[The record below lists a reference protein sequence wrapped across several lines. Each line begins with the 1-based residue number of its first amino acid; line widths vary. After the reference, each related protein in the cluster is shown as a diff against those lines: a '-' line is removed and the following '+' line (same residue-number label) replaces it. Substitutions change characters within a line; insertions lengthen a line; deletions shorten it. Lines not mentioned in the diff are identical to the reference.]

1 MELVQSSVNAI
12 GRIGAYLLFLLGLA
26 FTQSAASAGDAD
38 LENTIEDLKAEVI
51 ELNRELFEL
60 EEQLLYPATTSFAV
74 FVSMDSVK
82 NFELTSVKLEL
93 DQAAVTSHL
102 YDHEQVDALRRGG
115 IQKLFQGN
123 LKPGMHNVKALIQGK
138 DSDGRPVQR
147 TVVADFGKARST
159 KYLEVKISQNPK
171 KQRPEFAIV
180 EWK

>member
-1 MELVQSSVNAI
+1 MELVQFSVVSL
-12 GRIGAYLLFLLGLA
+12 RRVGAFLLFLMGFA
-26 FTQSAASAGDAD
+26 FSSVAFSAGGAD
-38 LENTIEDLKAEVI
+38 LENTIEDLKTEVI

-82 NFELTSVKLEL
+82 DFDLKSVKLEL
-93 DQAAVTSHL
+93 DQSAVTSHL
-102 YDHEQVDALRRGG
+102 YTYEQVEALRRGG

-123 LKPGMHNVKALIQGK
+123 LKPGVHNVKAVIQGK

-159 KYLEVKISQNPK
+159 KYLEVKISRNPK
-171 KQRPEFAIV
+171 KQQPEFAIV